1 MSKRS
6 KRLILKKKIRN
17 QRRQF
22 ASFSFSANKQLD
34 RHVFR
39 RWQNV
44 KSSQRFATAW
54 ISLLALL
61 IVILGVQIRSLGSYY
76 LQPTPVSGGLY
87 SEGMVGT
94 LSNVNPIYAS
104 SAVDTAVSKLIFSGL
119 ITFDGNNKP
128 VGDLAQ
134 SWQINASATEYTII
148 LKPNLFWQD
157 GQKLTADDVMF
168 TYQTMQNPDAQS
180 PFVGNWSGV
189 TLTKINSR
197 TIKFVLP
204 NSYAPFLN
212 SLTTGILPKHLLS
225 KVAPTQ
231 MRSISFN
238 TTSPV
243 GSGPFRLSAVTTN
256 AQGQIIEMK
265 KFDKYYRGVAK
276 LDAITIRTY
285 GSSDALLAALSKKQ
299 IITAAGIV
307 TKDNQISSKYSLTS
321 FNLMSANMLFL
332 NNSSPVLG
340 DVNVRKGLT
349 SGTDIGSIMQAVG
362 YKGVP
367 VREPILMGQI
377 GYNPIY
383 AQSPY
388 NVSQAKNL
396 LDKAGWTVVPGKAYR
411 QKNGQ
416 DLTLNITYQRDD
428 ELARII
434 DVVQSEWTSLG
445 VHVNVTIGQ
454 DTSSAPKFL
463 DTHQYDVLL
472 YGINMGADP
481 DGFAYW
487 DSSQIGKKTPI
498 HLNLSEYSS
507 KVADLAIEGARINTD
522 IDLRSAKYQP
532 FLQAWQN
539 DAPAIGLYQPRY
551 LYISNQPIY
560 GYDVRRPLNTPADR
574 FDNVNEWMVNTV
586 RTKDL

>member
-1 MSKRS
+1 
-6 KRLILKKKIRN
+6 
-17 QRRQF
+17 
-22 ASFSFSANKQLD
+22 
-34 RHVFR
+34 
-39 RWQNV
+39 
-44 KSSQRFATAW
+44 
-54 ISLLALL
+54 
-61 IVILGVQIRSLGSYY
+61 
-76 LQPTPVSGGLY
+76 
-87 SEGMVGT
+87 
-94 LSNVNPIYAS
+94 
-104 SAVDTAVSKLIFSGL
+104 
-119 ITFDGNNKP
+119 
-128 VGDLAQ
+128 
-134 SWQINASATEYTII
+134 
-148 LKPNLFWQD
+148 
-157 GQKLTADDVMF
+157 
-168 TYQTMQNPDAQS
+168 
-180 PFVGNWSGV
+180 
-189 TLTKINSR
+189 
-197 TIKFVLP
+197 
-204 NSYAPFLN
+204 
-212 SLTTGILPKHLLS
+212 
-225 KVAPTQ
+225 
-231 MRSISFN
+231 
-238 TTSPV
+238 
-243 GSGPFRLSAVTTN
+243 
-256 AQGQIIEMK
+256 
-265 KFDKYYRGVAK
+265 
-276 LDAITIRTY
+276 
-285 GSSDALLAALSKKQ
+285 
-299 IITAAGIV
+299 
-307 TKDNQISSKYSLTS
+307 
-321 FNLMSANMLFL
+321 MSANMLFL
-332 NNSSPVLG
+332 NNSSPVLS
-340 DVNVRKGLT
+340 DVNVRKALT

-388 NVSQAKNL
+388 DVSQAKNL

-560 GYDVRRPLNTPADR
+560 GYDARRPLNTPADR
-574 FDNVNEWMVNTV
+574 FVNVNEWMVNTV